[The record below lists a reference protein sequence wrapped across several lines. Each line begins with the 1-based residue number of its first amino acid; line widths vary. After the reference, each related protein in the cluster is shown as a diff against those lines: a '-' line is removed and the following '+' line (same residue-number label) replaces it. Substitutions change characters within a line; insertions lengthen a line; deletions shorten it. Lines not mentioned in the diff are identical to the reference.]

1 MNILY
6 DRYAHILA
14 YDYGFCPVA
23 DAKYE
28 PNYKATD
35 VFYFT
40 LAKRRRGINVLVK
53 FNSKDLLREW
63 AVTGNLTPDAS
74 CNYKTVGWYNDRRYG
89 RRIDGFF
96 FIWYDGAVKW
106 YISSVLGTPGAAYW
120 DRADLSMFGVYT
132 PRGTAA
138 GNATVAE
145 GVHP

>member
-1 MNILY
+1 MSILY
-6 DRYAHILA
+6 DQYAHILSH
-14 YDYGFCPVA
+14 DYGFCPVP

-28 PNYKATD
+28 PYYKANG
-35 VFYFT
+35 VFYFV

-63 AVTGNLTPDAS
+63 AVTGTLEPDAT

-89 RRIDGFF
+89 RRIDGLF

-120 DRADLSMFGVYT
+120 DKDGFSMFGNYAA
-132 PRGTAA
+132 RGTAT
-138 GNATVAE
+138 GWATVAE